1 MALYHFHADLIRRSK
16 GQSVVTAAAYRA
28 GEKLRC
34 DYYGNEADYTRKKGV
49 VLTDI
54 LFPPHAPKEYADRET
69 LWNAVEQAE
78 KNTKAQLAYSYDIA
92 LQNELSIEE
101 NIALAWQFLQEQFVS
116 KGMIV
121 ILPSIR
127 RTWRAAAFRI
137 RIFTFSA
144 PSGPSTKPAN
154 GEQSSAGNM

>member
-16 GQSVVTAAAYRA
+16 GQSVVAAAAYRA

-54 LFPPHAPKEYADRET
+54 LLPPHAPKEYADREI
-69 LWNAVEQAE
+69 LWNAVEQTE
-78 KNTKAQLAYSYDIA
+78 KNAKAQLAYSYDIA

-101 NIALAWQFLQEQFVS
+101 NITLARQFLQEQFVS

-121 ILPSIR
+121 DF
-127 RTWRAAAFRI
+127 AVHRI
-137 RIFTFSA
+137 
-144 PSGPSTKPAN
+144 
-154 GEQSSAGNM
+154 SSFNKRKCDQN